1 MVTELT
7 PPGNSAVKVPV
18 TKTGAVGVGGWG
30 GWGERS
36 LSTSS
41 VLVLTVDT
49 VVGEGV
55 GRLLVP
61 ISKKEVGVETILLEL
76 KGDGVTG
83 GLSR

>member
-1 MVTELT
+1 MTELLT
-7 PPGNSAVKVPV
+7 PPGNSAVNVPV
-18 TKTGAVGVGGWG
+18 TKTGGVGVGGC
-30 GWGERS
+30 GERS

-41 VLVLTVDT
+41 VWLLTVDT
-49 VVGEGV
+49 VAGAWLGCTVE
-55 GRLLVP
+55 P

>member
-18 TKTGAVGVGGWG
+18 TKTGAVGVGGWAD
-30 GWGERS
+30 RS

-55 GRLLVP
+55 DRLLVP
-61 ISKKEVGVETILLEL
+61 ISKNEVGVETILLGL

-83 GLSR
+83 GLSL

>member
-1 MVTELT
+1 MVTEVT

-18 TKTGAVGVGGWG
+18 TKTGGVGVGEWAD
-30 GWGERS
+30 RS

-41 VLVLTVDT
+41 VLVLTVDN

-55 GRLLVP
+55 DRLLVP

-76 KGDGVTG
+76 KGEGVTG
-83 GLSR
+83 GLRR

>member
-30 GWGERS
+30 ERS

-41 VLVLTVDT
+41 ILVLTVDT

-76 KGDGVTG
+76 KGEGVTG
-83 GLSR
+83 GLRR

>member
-1 MVTELT
+1 MLTEHT
-7 PPGNSAVKVPV
+7 PPGNSAVNVPV
-18 TKTGAVGVGGWG
+18 TKTGGVGAG
-30 GWGERS
+30 GCGDRS

-49 VVGEGV
+49 VVEGDGV
-55 GRLLVP
+55 GGLLDP

-76 KGDGVTG
+76 KGEGVTG